1 MLIWPLETVGAW
13 VIVMRFANILQVFI
27 YICGDFWFGFTGFP
41 GSIRYIGAYWVSFCF
56 QSFRLS
62 ATCQVLH
69 VPHSVFLSFFFFLLL
84 VITVFEFCNGIGSL
98 LSLVLVFFF
107 LKKVQSLDGAGNGAI
122 AWYWAAAPMLC
133 CENSL
138 TFIEGVSQVLAQM
151 LCINIFH

>member
-107 LKKVQSLDGAGNGAI
+107 FKKSSELRWSWQWRHSLILSSSAYVVL
-122 AWYWAAAPMLC
+122 WEFSYLYWGC
-133 CENSL
+133 
-138 TFIEGVSQVLAQM
+138 
-151 LCINIFH
+151 

>member
-1 MLIWPLETVGAW
+1 
-13 VIVMRFANILQVFI
+13 MRFANILQVFI

-107 LKKVQSLDGAGNGAI
+107 FKKSSELRWSWQWRHSLILSSSTNVWFPSHMD
-122 AWYWAAAPMLC
+122 LC
-133 CENSL
+133 LVYCTSL
-138 TFIEGVSQVLAQM
+138 CPFTVSW
-151 LCINIFH
+151 FRYDYR